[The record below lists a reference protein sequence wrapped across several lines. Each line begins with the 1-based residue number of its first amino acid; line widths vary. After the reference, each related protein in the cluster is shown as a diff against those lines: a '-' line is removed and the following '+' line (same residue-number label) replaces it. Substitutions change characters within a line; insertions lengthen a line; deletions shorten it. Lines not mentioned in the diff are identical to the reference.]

1 MFKENLGENS
11 NFDHPNVL
19 CRNLKLPVGILS
31 EILLPQLS
39 QNCNYLAAYFVTHRP
54 TWRRWV
60 RQF

>member
-54 TWRRWV
+54 T
-60 RQF
+60 